1 MKPEQVVEL
10 ICDMEDH
17 GVRLWLVG
25 GWGVDALVGEQTRD
39 HHDLDVLVDVTDL
52 ERFVERLS
60 ELGFE
65 FAYAWEENKDVRHAS
80 WHADGALPSAFV
92 YVHRD
97 GREVDTHVLR
107 DGKGG
112 DPMPLWNTTFVFTR
126 AGLDVDGLIAGQ
138 RVSCISAELQRLAH
152 QGYELPAHQSEDLRR
167 LTELG

>member
-10 ICDMEDH
+10 ISDMEDH

-39 HHDLDVLVDVTDL
+39 HHDLDVLVDVIDL
-52 ERFVERLS
+52 ERFVERLR
-60 ELGFE
+60 ELGLE
-65 FAYAWEENKDVRHAS
+65 FAYAWEENRDVRHAS

-107 DGKGG
+107 DSKDG
-112 DPMPLWNTTFVFTR
+112 DP
-126 AGLDVDGLIAGQ
+126 
-138 RVSCISAELQRLAH
+138 
-152 QGYELPAHQSEDLRR
+152 
-167 LTELG
+167 